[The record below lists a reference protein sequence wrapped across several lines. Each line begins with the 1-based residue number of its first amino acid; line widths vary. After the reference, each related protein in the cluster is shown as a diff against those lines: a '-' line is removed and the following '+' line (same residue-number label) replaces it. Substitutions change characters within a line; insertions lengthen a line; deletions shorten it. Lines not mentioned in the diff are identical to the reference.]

1 MRALG
6 LIALH
11 VNESN
16 EAVSFQLRLHLHL
29 CILGEGPDEALK
41 DFRAVNVLGYAGSI
55 DSARDDCIRLSVCL
69 FNWFTYSMSRS
80 MCDIVL

>member
-1 MRALG
+1 MRESAL
-6 LIALH
+6 IVQH
-11 VNESN
+11 
-16 EAVSFQLRLHLHL
+16 QLRLHSHL

-41 DFRAVNVLGYAGSI
+41 DFRAVNVLGHAGSI
-55 DSARDDCIRLSVCL
+55 HSARDDCMSLSL